1 MEYETVDIT
10 DKKAR
15 ELAQVLAND
24 KAMTIL
30 NLLRERELSISEISR
45 ELNMPISTV
54 SYHIEKLLR
63 VGLVEVSGRKYGK
76 RLQEVK
82 LYRASSRP
90 ILLLPR
96 PVEKGKRHQPLDKLK
111 VITLTV
117 AVGLSFLVY
126 ELARKPSPANAN
138 QPTETIRAFSI
149 ETTRQTTSTHGGLLP
164 ISLAVMTFVIVIALS
179 WTLRKRF

>member
-10 DKKAR
+10 DERAR
-15 ELAQVLAND
+15 ELAQVLANER
-24 KAMTIL
+24 AMAIL
-30 NLLRERELSISEISR
+30 RLLRERELSISEVSR

-82 LYRASSRP
+82 LYRTSSRP

-96 PVEKGKRHQPLDKLK
+96 PAEQGKTPHLNRLRI
-111 VITLTV
+111 VTLSLATGIS
-117 AVGLSFLVY
+117 ALVY
-126 ELARKPSPANAN
+126 RLSREHHAGSST
-138 QPTETIRAFSI
+138 QTETIRALSS
-149 ETTRQTTSTHGGLLP
+149 ETARMTGSSGDYTPVL
-164 ISLAVMTFVIVIALS
+164 LAVITFTVVVFIG
-179 WTLRKRF
+179 WFLRKRF